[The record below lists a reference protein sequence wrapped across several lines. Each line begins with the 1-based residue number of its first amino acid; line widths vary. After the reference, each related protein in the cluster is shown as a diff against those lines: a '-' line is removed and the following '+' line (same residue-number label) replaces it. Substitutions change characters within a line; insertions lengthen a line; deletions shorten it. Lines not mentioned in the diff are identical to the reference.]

1 MPDVTCLKEKKSLTA
16 EPWGELL
23 ITVLVLLVGREGLRC
38 ALCQLLAPL
47 QEGLQEPN
55 EVDVG
60 EGESEEKEEDVKPT
74 SNGKDCDC
82 TVVGG
87 LLTSSSCLGEQ
98 LM

>member
-1 MPDVTCLKEKKSLTA
+1 MGRAANHCLGAASGEGRA
-16 EPWGELL
+16 EVRFVP
-23 ITVLVLLVGREGLRC
+23 
-38 ALCQLLAPL
+38 APSPL

>member
-23 ITVLVLLVGREGLRC
+23 ITVLVLLVGREGLRR

-47 QEGLQEPN
+47 QEDLQDPK

-60 EGESEEKEEDVKPT
+60 EGESEEKGEDVKPT

-82 TVVGG
+82 TGAGG
-87 LLTSSSCLGEQ
+87 LLASSSRFG
-98 LM
+98 